1 MTWKTLNWTIEPLAN
16 IFCSNYCY
24 YIIWTFPH
32 DHTLSTGK
40 VMDILNHLR
49 EHKPSQTN
57 QATSL
62 NNLKI
67 LSVENDS

>member
-1 MTWKTLNWTIEPLAN
+1 
-16 IFCSNYCY
+16 
-24 YIIWTFPH
+24 
-32 DHTLSTGK
+32 
-40 VMDILNHLR
+40 MDILNHLR